1 MIKALEANNEQDDI
15 KVRYQ
20 DEKSQR
26 SVRSLTIKVDP
37 IKQMKVVTARNS
49 NAPSMLE
56 DDLFN
61 HGTISVKK
69 QSFFT
74 KDNDALTQF
83 LGKTL

>member
-1 MIKALEANNEQDDI
+1 
-15 KVRYQ
+15 
-20 DEKSQR
+20 
-26 SVRSLTIKVDP
+26 
-37 IKQMKVVTARNS
+37 MKVVTARAS